1 MGTATAAPTQDN
13 TKATIAYILTWLTGL
28 IVLLIADKTD
38 KNTRWHAIQAI
49 GLGIVATVVSWI
61 LSLLWGMMSFAGAGG
76 GLMPGFGMFMGAGL
90 LGSVWWLLVI
100 VLVIVCATK
109 AYKGERFRIPVIADI
124 ADKQA

>member
-49 GLGIVATVVSWI
+49 GLGIALMVASMVFNLVGG
-61 LSLLWGMMSFAGAGG
+61 LLWFVGG
-76 GLMPGFGMFMGAGL
+76 GFPWLWGPGPLPGL
-90 LGSVWWLLVI
+90 VWLGGLVVAVLLAV
-100 VLVIVCATK
+100 K
-109 AYKGERFRIPVIADI
+109 AYHGEKVRLPWLADI
-124 ADKQA
+124 ADTYA